1 MLHICAVRTNAHA
14 HHTLCPCLH
23 ALCPAHAKH
32 VLRACQLQQFSWLQ
46 WHQWADRDGMKRP
59 LPRTKILMVVILD
72 CDSFFCIHCLLSTWL
87 FLIWYWWQQL
97 EKEPG
102 DLSLA
107 IKDSF
112 KGYNGRNQT
121 WFPLRLDSIG
131 LRIKLSNRLNV
142 HWITNVW
149 VDQCRSF

>member
-14 HHTLCPCLH
+14 HHTLCLH

-46 WHQWADRDGMKRP
+46 WHQWADSDGMKRP
-59 LPRTKILMVVILD
+59 LPRTKILIVVILG
-72 CDSFFCIHCLLSTWL
+72 CDSFFAFIA
-87 FLIWYWWQQL
+87 FYP
-97 EKEPG
+97 PG
-102 DLSLA
+102 SFWSGIDGNNWKRSLG
-107 IKDSF
+107 IFHWPSSDSF

-131 LRIKLSNRLNV
+131 MRIKLWNRFNV
-142 HWITNVW
+142 HGITNVGW
-149 VDQCRSF
+149 TVS